1 MNLKIT
7 EKIKSD
13 ELLNKIT
20 ANFDNEIY
28 LVGGAVR
35 DILMDKSSHDRDLIV
50 MDEDARSFSLKLAE
64 FFDATFVPLDEENK
78 IYRLVMKH
86 KINYLDIT
94 NPQGGS
100 VEKDL
105 MRRDLTINAIAV
117 NLRTLKIVDM
127 CGGISD
133 IKNGCIN
140 CISEHN
146 FEDDPLRI
154 LRAYR
159 FQAQTGFNLSEQTIH
174 AVVKYLPL
182 IKKPAVERINY
193 EIMHLFSGDYAH
205 KALKNMQK
213 TWLLEEIFPI
223 AKELKQVPP
232 NSHHHL
238 CLLEHSIETVK
249 QITELYNNS
258 SDEVKAHMNSID
270 FGGYSR
276 LAHLRLAG
284 FLHDI
289 GKFSTWTIEEDTG
302 RHRFIKHDDVGAKM
316 SIGLLKKLCFSNKQ
330 IEYISSMIKN
340 HIYPSHV
347 MSAPEINEK
356 IMMRYVRKLE
366 NNSIDEIILAQ
377 ADRLSARGPAI
388 TDEIVENNINSLNR
402 LMNFYLSVRNSLEP
416 LPKLID
422 GNEAMKILNLKP
434 SPTLGKILDALKD
447 AQISGDVT
455 TKDEAVNFIKNYKV

>member
-78 IYRLVMKH
+78 IYRLVMKD

-174 AVVKYLPL
+174 AVVKYLHL

-205 KALKNMQK
+205 KTLKNMQK